1 MGTMVESSSKGVDT
15 ILSERLLVE
24 QLEVDEPVWDHS
36 TFSKNRDRLLVLGG
50 AKTCLT
56 YPGPLQKKF
65 SLV

>member
-1 MGTMVESSSKGVDT
+1 MLNPKSTNRSSS
-15 ILSERLLVE
+15 SECSGSGITRAFSSRKAVLA
-24 QLEVDEPVWDHS
+24 

-56 YPGPLQKKF
+56 YPGPLQKNF